1 MVKANIKY
9 MPPEQEQPP
18 QSGATGTIRFNNS
31 NILSAIGKK
40 FIRAQQKK

>member
-1 MVKANIKY
+1 MKASIKH

-18 QSGATGTIRFNNS
+18 QAGATGTIMFNNS

-40 FIRAQQKK
+40 FTCAQQEK